1 MREWSLSTRHGAIVQ
16 PPRASWHP
24 PVLEMV
30 EALHKEAV
38 GERVDALEVLV
49 PDQLHG
55 ARGWVKR
62 RNTSAGTSVAAIN
75 VGAAPRRCTAT
86 RSNQHQPNGT
96 ASAGR
101 GPVLCNI
108 G

>member
-55 ARGWVKR
+55 ARGWV
-62 RNTSAGTSVAAIN
+62 NCAW
-75 VGAAPRRCTAT
+75 P
-86 RSNQHQPNGT
+86 
-96 ASAGR
+96 ASAELR
-101 GPVLCNI
+101 SLFNSERDDHTALS
-108 G
+108 